1 MPHAVSRRP
10 VARRIIS
17 LGLFIGLTS
26 LLALPTGLLGLLQ
39 PIAHAATTFT
49 VNSTG
54 DGADS
59 NVGDGVCN
67 DGAGNCTLRAA
78 IQQANATPG
87 TDTINFQ
94 IGSGAQTIT
103 LTTDLPIITDSVVI
117 DGTTQPGFA

>member
-10 VARRIIS
+10 IARRIIS

-26 LLALPTGLLGLLQ
+26 LLALPTGLLSLLQ
-39 PIAHAATTFT
+39 PTAHAATTFT

-59 NVGDGVCN
+59 NVGDGLCN

-78 IQQANATPG
+78 IQQTNATPG
-87 TDTINFQ
+87 TETITFYVPGTFNLP
-94 IGSGAQTIT
+94 GAQHDYDP
-103 LTTDLPIITDSVVI
+103 DLH
-117 DGTTQPGFA
+117 